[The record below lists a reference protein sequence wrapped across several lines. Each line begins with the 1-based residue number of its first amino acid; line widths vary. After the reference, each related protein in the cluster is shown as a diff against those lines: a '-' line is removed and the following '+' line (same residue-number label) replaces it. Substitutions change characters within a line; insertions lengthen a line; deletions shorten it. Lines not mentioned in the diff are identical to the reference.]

1 MRTLPAL
8 VGASR
13 RAVVV
18 RLVLRVVVRVAV
30 VCAIS
35 VAGWIVTHHV
45 AKPPWHHFFDLR
57 VYHGAVD
64 WWLAGQPLY
73 SFLLPRTRYGFTY
86 PPFAAV
92 VMTPLAAV
100 SEPVAGVLSTVASAV
115 VLGVT
120 TWWLVAPVARR
131 AGWSPW
137 YAVGIALPVIVVSDP
152 VRETIGFGQVNLFI
166 VALVVADVV
175 ALRRGGRWAG
185 LGIGLAA
192 AVKLTPAVFV
202 LYLLLTRRWRAA
214 GVAVGAFVAA
224 TAVAVAV
231 APRTSLQFWTQ
242 TVWET
247 ARVGRLDKTSN
258 QSLLGMLARLADPG
272 VPSRLLWAVLAGGV
286 LIVAM
291 RRAVRAY
298 RQGDELVGIT
308 LTGLAGCLVSPIS
321 WTHHLYWVVPAA
333 VVLVDVAAGARLSDT
348 TPWWVRAR
356 GRVVARSAA
365 AAVWA
370 MIVVFWSGL
379 IWYVEPANGVHH
391 RQDLWGLLGE
401 DTYGLLM
408 IALLVLLPVRAPAPE
423 PARPIRR
430 EAPALA
436 TD

>member
-1 MRTLPAL
+1 MRSLPAQ
-8 VGASR
+8 VGSSR
-13 RAVVV
+13 GAVVV
-18 RLVLRVVVRVAV
+18 RLAVRVAV
-30 VCAIS
+30 VCALS
-35 VAGWIVTHHV
+35 VAGWIVTHQV
-45 AKPPWHHFFDLR
+45 AKPPWHHYFDLR
-57 VYHGAVD
+57 VYHGAVE
-64 WWLAGQPLY
+64 WWLAGDPLY
-73 SFLLPRTRYGFTY
+73 SFLLPHTRYGFTY

-100 SEPVAGVLSTVASAV
+100 SEPVAGLLATVASAV
-115 VLGVT
+115 IVGVT

-137 YAVGIALPVIVVSDP
+137 YAVGIAIPVIVVSDP

-202 LYLLLTRRWRAA
+202 LYLVLTRRWRAA
-214 GVAVGAFVAA
+214 AVAVGACVAA
-224 TAVAVAV
+224 TGLAFVV
-231 APRTSLQFWTQ
+231 APNTSLQFWTE

-247 ARVGRLDKTSN
+247 SRVGRLDKTSN
-258 QSLLGMLARLADPG
+258 QSLLGMLARLAAPG
-272 VPSRLLWAVLAGGV
+272 APSRLLWALLVVGV
-286 LIVAM
+286 LVVTM

-298 RQGDELVGIT
+298 RQGDDLVGIT

-348 TPWWVRAR
+348 TPWWVRAHER
-356 GRVVARSAA
+356 AVARSAA

-370 MIVVFWSGL
+370 MVAVFWSGL
-379 IWYVEPANGVHH
+379 IWYVEPTNGMHH
-391 RQDLWGLLGE
+391 RKDLWGVLGE

-408 IALLVLLPVRAPAPE
+408 IALMFLLPVRASAPD

-430 EAPALA
+430 EAPALVA
-436 TD
+436 D

>member
-1 MRTLPAL
+1 MRTLPAP
-8 VGASR
+8 VGSSR
-13 RAVVV
+13 
-18 RLVLRVVVRVAV
+18 RVVVRVAV

-35 VAGWIVTHHV
+35 VAGWIVAHQV

-64 WWLAGQPLY
+64 WWLGGHPLY
-73 SFLLPRTRYGFTY
+73 SFLLPHTRYGFTY

-100 SEPVAGVLSTVASAV
+100 SEPVAGILSTVASAGIV
-115 VLGVT
+115 GVT

-137 YAVGIALPVIVVSDP
+137 YAAGVALPVIVVSDP
-152 VRETIGFGQVNLFI
+152 IRETIGFGQVNLVI

-202 LYLLLTRRWRAA
+202 LYLVLTRRWRAA
-214 GVAVGAFVAA
+214 AVAVGAFVAA
-224 TAVAVAV
+224 TGLAVAV
-231 APRTSLQFWTQ
+231 APRTSLEFWTQ
-242 TVWET
+242 AVWET

-258 QSLLGMLARLADPG
+258 QSLLGMLARLADRG
-272 VPSRLLWAVLAGGV
+272 EPSQLLWAVLAGGV

-291 RRAVRAY
+291 RRAVRAH

-333 VVLVDVAAGARLSDT
+333 VVLVDVAAGVRLSDT
-348 TPWWVRAR
+348 TPWWVRAHQ
-356 GRVVARSAA
+356 GAVARAAA

-370 MIVVFWSGL
+370 MVAVFWSGL
-379 IWYVEPANGVHH
+379 IWYVEPGDGLHH
-391 RQDLWGLLGE
+391 RRDLWGLLGE

-408 IALLVLLPVRAPAPE
+408 IALVFLLPVRALAPD
-423 PARPIRR
+423 PPRPIRR
-430 EAPALA
+430 EASALVP
-436 TD
+436 D

>member
-1 MRTLPAL
+1 MRSLPAQ
-8 VGASR
+8 VGSSR
-13 RAVVV
+13 GAVVV
-18 RLVLRVVVRVAV
+18 RLAVRVAV
-30 VCAIS
+30 VCALS
-35 VAGWIVTHHV
+35 VAGWIVTHQV
-45 AKPPWHHFFDLR
+45 AKPPWHHYFDLR
-57 VYHGAVD
+57 VYHGAVE
-64 WWLAGQPLY
+64 WWLAGDPLY
-73 SFLLPRTRYGFTY
+73 SFLLPHTRYGFTY

-100 SEPVAGVLSTVASAV
+100 SEPVAGLLATVASAV
-115 VLGVT
+115 IVGVT

-137 YAVGIALPVIVVSDP
+137 YAVGIAIPVIVVSDP

-214 GVAVGAFVAA
+214 AVAVGACVAA
-224 TAVAVAV
+224 TGLAFVV
-231 APRTSLQFWTQ
+231 APNTSLQFWTE

-247 ARVGRLDKTSN
+247 SRVGRLDKTSN
-258 QSLLGMLARLADPG
+258 QSLLGMLARLAAPG
-272 VPSRLLWAVLAGGV
+272 APSRLLWALLVVGV
-286 LIVAM
+286 LVVTM

-298 RQGDELVGIT
+298 RQGDDLVGIT

-348 TPWWVRAR
+348 TPWWVRAHER
-356 GRVVARSAA
+356 AVARSAA

-370 MIVVFWSGL
+370 MVAVFWSGL
-379 IWYVEPANGVHH
+379 IWYVEPTNGMHH
-391 RQDLWGLLGE
+391 RKDLWGVLGE

-408 IALLVLLPVRAPAPE
+408 IALMFLLPVRASAPD

-430 EAPALA
+430 EAPALVA
-436 TD
+436 D

>member
-1 MRTLPAL
+1 MRSLPAQ
-8 VGASR
+8 VGSSR
-13 RAVVV
+13 GAVVV
-18 RLVLRVVVRVAV
+18 RLAVRVAV
-30 VCAIS
+30 VCALS
-35 VAGWIVTHHV
+35 VAGWIVTHQV
-45 AKPPWHHFFDLR
+45 AKPPWHHYFDLR
-57 VYHGAVD
+57 VYHGAVE
-64 WWLAGQPLY
+64 WWLAGDPLY
-73 SFLLPRTRYGFTY
+73 SFLLPHTRYGFTY

-100 SEPVAGVLSTVASAV
+100 SEPVAGLLATVASAV
-115 VLGVT
+115 VVGVT
-120 TWWLVAPVARR
+120 TWWLMAPVARR

-137 YAVGIALPVIVVSDP
+137 YAVGIAIPVIVVSDP

-202 LYLLLTRRWRAA
+202 LYLVLTRRWRAA
-214 GVAVGAFVAA
+214 AVAVGACVAA
-224 TAVAVAV
+224 TGLAFVV
-231 APRTSLQFWTQ
+231 APNTSLQFWTE

-247 ARVGRLDKTSN
+247 SRVGRLDKTSN
-258 QSLLGMLARLADPG
+258 QSLLGMLARLAAPG
-272 VPSRLLWAVLAGGV
+272 APSRLLWALLVVGV
-286 LIVAM
+286 LVVTM

-298 RQGDELVGIT
+298 RQGDDLVGIT

-348 TPWWVRAR
+348 TPWWVRAHER
-356 GRVVARSAA
+356 AVARSAA

-370 MIVVFWSGL
+370 MVAVFWSGL
-379 IWYVEPANGVHH
+379 IWYVDPTNGVHH
-391 RQDLWGLLGE
+391 RKDLWGVLGE

-408 IALLVLLPVRAPAPE
+408 IALMFLLPVRASAPD
-423 PARPIRR
+423 PARPIRQ
-430 EAPALA
+430 EAPALVA
-436 TD
+436 D

>member
-1 MRTLPAL
+1 MRSLPAQ

-13 RAVVV
+13 RASAV
-18 RLVLRVVVRVAV
+18 RLAARVAV

-35 VAGWIVTHHV
+35 VAGWIVAHNV
-45 AKPPWHHFFDLR
+45 AKPPWHHYFDLR
-57 VYHGAVD
+57 VYHGAVE
-64 WWLAGQPLY
+64 WWLAGHPLY
-73 SFLLPRTRYGFTY
+73 SFLLPHTRYGFTY

-100 SEPVAGVLSTVASAV
+100 SEPVAGLLSTIASAV
-115 VLGVT
+115 IVGVT

-137 YAVGIALPVIVVSDP
+137 YAVGVAIPVIGVSDP
-152 VRETIGFGQVNLFI
+152 IRETIGFGQVNLFI

-202 LYLLLTRRWRAA
+202 LYLVLTRRWRAA

-224 TAVAVAV
+224 TGLAVAV
-231 APRTSLQFWTQ
+231 APHTSLQFWTR

-247 ARVGRLDKTSN
+247 SRVGRLDKTSN
-258 QSLLGMLARLADPG
+258 QSLLGMLARLAEPG
-272 VPSRLLWAVLAGGV
+272 EPSRLLWVLLVGGV
-286 LIVAM
+286 LFVTM

-321 WTHHLYWVVPAA
+321 WTHHLFWVVPAA

-348 TPWWVRAR
+348 TPWWVRAHER
-356 GRVVARSAA
+356 AVARSAA
-365 AAVWA
+365 VAVWA
-370 MIVVFWSGL
+370 MVAVFWSGL
-379 IWYVEPANGVHH
+379 IWYVEPANGVQH
-391 RQDLWGLLGE
+391 RKDLWGVLGE
-401 DTYGLLM
+401 DAYGLLM
-408 IALLVLLPVRAPAPE
+408 IALMFLLPVRASAPD
-423 PARPIRR
+423 PARPIRE
-430 EAPALA
+430 EAPALVA
-436 TD
+436 D